1 MDIIDKIIFLDFDG
15 VLNSEKMYE
24 INDNI
29 SFDSLYSVDINL
41 VKKITD
47 ICESS
52 NHIGIVITSS
62 WRTESIENTVDFFRK
77 ECPNLNP
84 IIQYIIGTTPRM
96 YNQIRGNEIEW
107 WLKHVITKNMTLN
120 SEVRKHFKENV
131 NISDKP
137 EYVIIDNDSDMLE
150 TQMEHFI

>member
-1 MDIIDKIIFLDFDG
+1 
-15 VLNSEKMYE
+15 
-24 INDNI
+24 
-29 SFDSLYSVDINL
+29 
-41 VKKITD
+41 
-47 ICESS
+47 
-52 NHIGIVITSS
+52 
-62 WRTESIENTVDFFRK
+62 
-77 ECPNLNP
+77 
-84 IIQYIIGTTPRM
+84 M

-150 TQMEHFI
+150 TQMEHFIKLGSRKPRNLQFRGGIEPQFLL